1 MKNYRVGLGFDV
13 HRFSKI
19 KKKLVLGGAIISQ
32 DYGLEA
38 VSDGDV
44 VLHAVTDALCG
55 ACGLGDI
62 GDYFPPENKESKDL
76 DSKKITA
83 FILEK
88 IENNFCLVNMDIII
102 VSEQP
107 RLISYKKKI
116 LNSLQEIFS
125 VSSINLKIKSK
136 EGMDILGNK
145 DSMSCLVNVL
155 VKYKKS

>member
-1 MKNYRVGLGFDV
+1 MENYRVGLGFDV

-62 GDYFPPENKESKDL
+62 
-76 DSKKITA
+76 
-83 FILEK
+83 
-88 IENNFCLVNMDIII
+88 
-102 VSEQP
+102 
-107 RLISYKKKI
+107 
-116 LNSLQEIFS
+116 
-125 VSSINLKIKSK
+125 
-136 EGMDILGNK
+136 
-145 DSMSCLVNVL
+145 
-155 VKYKKS
+155 